1 MMITQPMKFLFIT
14 LAFVINIPA
23 WSLEE
28 RAFSYQG
35 IDRKYLL
42 HNEIIANYKPAPMVI
57 VLHGYRREGQL
68 VHGEDKLDNQLFAE
82 LDKLAEI
89 ENFITI
95 YPMTVKGRWNLFSSE
110 EDTFLTDSGEAID
123 DVGYINELI
132 ALLINQKIADPSRI
146 YLTGFSDGAILS
158 YRLLCEHDQP
168 FAAAAPLMG
177 SMHQDHHDNCTPGH
191 LPAVLVIAGT
201 LDRILPYDG
210 WIYKS
215 GREVSIPET
224 VELWRKLHGCQGQT
238 SELIENISTSDH
250 SQTAHRIWTDCI
262 QENAVQLLRVEGGGH
277 QVPSKKPSPERWIE
291 KFGYRNEDFEAA
303 NEIWS
308 FFKEFSRQN

>member
-1 MMITQPMKFLFIT
+1 MHKALLITVAIFIN
-14 LAFVINIPA
+14 LPA

-28 RAFSYQG
+28 SAFSYQ
-35 IDRKYLL
+35 DMERKYLL
-42 HNEIIANYKPAPMVI
+42 HNKIIAKDKPAPIVI
-57 VLHGYRREGQL
+57 VLHGYRSEGQQ

-95 YPMTVKGRWNLFSSE
+95 YPTTVRGRWNLFSSD
-110 EDTFLTDSGEAID
+110 EDKFLTDSGKPID

-132 ALLINQKIADPSRI
+132 TLLIDQKIADPSRI

-177 SMHQDHHDNCTPGH
+177 SMHQDHHDDCTPEY

-224 VELWRKLHGCQGQT
+224 IEVWRRLHGCQGQT
-238 SELIENISTSDH
+238 GELIENISTNDL
-250 SQTAHRIWTDCI
+250 SQAVHRIWTDCN
-262 QENAVQLLRVEGGGH
+262 QENAVQLLRIEGGGH
-277 QVPSKKPSPERWIE
+277 QVPSKKPSSERWIE
-291 KFGYRNEDFEAA
+291 KFGYRNQDFEAA

-308 FFKEFSRQN
+308 FFKAFSRQN